1 MSRPALVSVV
11 APLDRIRAALLALG
25 ATAQHRRSVALDISD
40 HLLILDYDSGDFTTT
55 IAVGGPDPLPMA
67 QWLAN
72 ELGDEWQVQG
82 VLPPMPIPAAV
93 PDDVSAQV
101 TQDVT
106 AEIA

>member
-25 ATAQHRRSVALDISD
+25 ATAQHRRSVALDIGD

-55 IAVGGPDPLPMA
+55 IAVGGADPLSMA

-72 ELGDEWQVQG
+72 ELADQWQVQG
-82 VLPPMPIPAAV
+82 VLPPLPIPASV
-93 PDDVSAQV
+93 PE
-101 TQDVT
+101 DVT
-106 AEIA
+106 AQVSAEIA